1 MSDAL
6 SLLSKLAGGAPTSRI
21 QLTSSAAEV
30 PKRRRTGDAPQS
42 SAFSPTKGL
51 SRLFA
56 ARTGEP
62 RPSIARSS
70 SAAALS
76 ALAQDSSAA
85 QVRNSNSNS
94 NSNLASVSAVR
105 SKARVV
111 RTSAFPTD
119 GTVKT
124 LLVLSSDDARLLDLW
139 PSDDEAA
146 SMAAGLCQLA
156 APMPRDSVSDRAL
169 FAASLYFHAVQFSE
183 LAALTALETKSSDAA
198 SVELAAQSLW
208 KTSVSSAFELLRLH
222 ALRGAGAMQWFH
234 FLHEKLCVAFKC
246 DSETHAVVAVVSRSR
261 PGLRSVLRSAG
272 IVYAMP
278 CAPSVDV
285 AERKSEIVR
294 QQLLLMSGLPPSSDA
309 AANDTETAHI
319 ERVKEAIHLQS
330 LSLAGNVGG
339 LDVSSQLAPSVRDL
353 STALVVD
360 GVDAVA
366 RLAQFLAELP
376 RDESACIRAP
386 APFLHSSLRHSA
398 VERCGAVQFA
408 AANQSPRRSP
418 RRARDAL
425 VLSSPPLEM
434 SSAVTA
440 TPPRSPNVKQRYRLA
455 IRGPLSGAT
464 VSTVLALA
472 AKRVTS
478 FSAQMTLDNR
488 TGGFNA
494 ALTADDV
501 AQHAHVRNVAVSSE
515 RQWRVS
521 LEDAAAVEDAQ

>member
-1 MSDAL
+1 M
-6 SLLSKLAGGAPTSRI
+6 
-21 QLTSSAAEV
+21 
-30 PKRRRTGDAPQS
+30 
-42 SAFSPTKGL
+42 
-51 SRLFA
+51 
-56 ARTGEP
+56 
-62 RPSIARSS
+62 
-70 SAAALS
+70 
-76 ALAQDSSAA
+76 
-85 QVRNSNSNS
+85 RNSGSG
-94 NSNLASVSAVR
+94 SNLSSVSAVTAADAVR
-105 SKARVV
+105 SKARVI

-124 LLVLSSDDARLLDLW
+124 QLVLSSDDARLLDLW
-139 PSDDEAA
+139 PSNDEAA

-183 LAALTALETKSSDAA
+183 LAALTALETKSSDVA

-208 KTSVSSAFELLRLH
+208 KTSVSNAFELLRLH
-222 ALRGAGAMQWFH
+222 ALHGAGAMQWFH

-294 QQLLLMSGLPPSSDA
+294 QQLLLMSGLPPNSDA
-309 AANDTETAHI
+309 ASAAAATNDTETAHI

-339 LDVSSQLAPSVRDL
+339 LDVSSQLAPSVQDL

-366 RLAQFLAELP
+366 RLVQFLAELP

-425 VLSSPPLEM
+425 VPSSAPTSAPPPLEM
-434 SSAVTA
+434 SSAVAA

-455 IRGPLSGAT
+455 IRGPLSGTA
-464 VSTVLALA
+464 VSTVLALV

-494 ALTADDV
+494 ALTADDI
-501 AQHAHVRNVAVSSE
+501 AQHAHVRNVAVNSE
-515 RQWRVS
+515 RQWRLS
-521 LEDAAAVEDAQ
+521 LEDAATVENAQ